1 MFKRNGEVIRTPF
14 APLEYECR
22 KYNYLCSKLLHMKTR
37 AILMGLVAVL
47 CFASCKKER
56 TCVPPASGD
65 TPLTVVRGIELG
77 TSLERCL
84 QSPFVDSATWKKGV
98 EYETYSD
105 VWVQGIYENLHALYG
120 FVFTDTSARK
130 LQKVYIYPTYNCYDT
145 AAVRILRD
153 SLVALN
159 TEKYGSPRLDHF
171 GAGDDYGKYL
181 YIWEVC
187 DGVKITIAGSTGR
200 LRPSDSILRDVTL
213 IFNL

>member
-1 MFKRNGEVIRTPF
+1 MKKILVF
-14 APLEYECR
+14 
-22 KYNYLCSKLLHMKTR
+22 LLIGM
-37 AILMGLVAVL
+37 ALSA
-47 CFASCKKER
+47 CKKTP

-84 QSPFVDSATWKKGV
+84 QSPFVDSATWERGV
-98 EYETYSD
+98 EYETYPD
-105 VWVQGIYENLHALYG
+105 VWAQGIYENLHALYG
-120 FVFTDTSARK
+120 FMFTDTTARK
-130 LQKVYIYPTYNCYDT
+130 LQKVYISPTYNCYDT

-171 GAGDDYGKYL
+171 GAGNDYGKYL

-187 DGVKITIAGSTGR
+187 DGVKITIAGSTSR